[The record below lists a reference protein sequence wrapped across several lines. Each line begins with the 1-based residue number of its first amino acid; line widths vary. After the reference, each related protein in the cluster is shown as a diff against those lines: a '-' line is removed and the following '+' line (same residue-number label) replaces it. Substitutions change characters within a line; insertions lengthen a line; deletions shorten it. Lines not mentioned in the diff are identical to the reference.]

1 MWVWRG
7 GKRSHEVLEPLG
19 ARVGLCEARGR
30 EGWETKNLRSCRLD
44 GDPRALTTVN
54 SSPVCCLNCCRA
66 ASDKRRV
73 AGRRVPV
80 ERAAQRLVGWMQCV
94 SHGRCTRRVSDSGG
108 PTNEWCSERGT
119 LAGVCCGPPN
129 ALECNHSTHI
139 IGPKTNAEV
148 RERTI

>member
-1 MWVWRG
+1 M
-7 GKRSHEVLEPLG
+7 
-19 ARVGLCEARGR
+19 
-30 EGWETKNLRSCRLD
+30 
-44 GDPRALTTVN
+44 VN

-94 SHGRCTRRVSDSGG
+94 SHGRCTRRVSESGG
-108 PTNEWCSERGT
+108 PTTSGVPREGT

-129 ALECNHSTHI
+129 ALECNHSTQMSKI
-139 IGPKTNAEV
+139 NILWSLDKKYVFFTF
-148 RERTI
+148 

>member
-1 MWVWRG
+1 MIWWLQPAVDALRLFSMLP
-7 GKRSHEVLEPLG
+7 K
-19 ARVGLCEARGR
+19 
-30 EGWETKNLRSCRLD
+30 TKNLRSCRLD

-139 IGPKTNAEV
+139 KKLLTNL
-148 RERTI
+148 